1 MAKPLAAKA
10 ANTDPVAKPKAAGGT
25 KRKRGAAEASA
36 EEDLSDYE
44 KQKNATTK
52 SNKEWLDFLGKVF
65 DKNCKIL
72 DKKSKFIQ
80 DMTTANFSRDK

>member
-36 EEDLSDYE
+36 EELSDYE

-52 SNKEWLDFLGKVF
+52 SNKEWLDFLGKVY

-72 DKKSKFIQ
+72 DKKCKLIQ
-80 DMTTANFSRDK
+80 DMTTSGFSRDK